1 MKDLTPKNQT
11 NLYLLDDYLISFIKL
26 YEKKKLP
33 NKILLSGY
41 KGTGKSTL
49 AYHLINYILSQNED
63 FKYDLKNFK
72 INRENHSFKTINNKS
87 CPNLIAIDVEPDKKS
102 IDIYQIRD
110 LILKLNK
117 SNFNNKPRFV
127 LIDNIEYLNLNS
139 VNALLKALEEPS
151 EGVYFI
157 IINNNKKKFPTLFSR
172 CINFKILLTSHKAI
186 NIANKLLGFNLIEN
200 INTDLINFYFTPGKF
215 LELYTLSD
223 ENNIDLKNINLKD
236 LIKFSIK
243 NKLYKK
249 NDRFKILIQE
259 LIEFYFS
266 KNFYNIHPNIS
277 DKYSYFIKRISDISR
292 YNLDD
297 ESFFLEF
304 QSKVLHE

>member
-11 NLYLLDDYLISFIKL
+11 NLYLLDDYLISFVKL

-41 KGTGKSTL
+41 KGIGKSTL
-49 AYHLINYILSQNED
+49 AYHLINYILSQDED
-63 FKYDLKNFK
+63 FKYDLENFK
-72 INRENHSFKTINNKS
+72 ISQENHSFKTINNKS
-87 CPNLIAIDVEPDKKS
+87 CPNLILIDIEPDKRS
-102 IDIYQIRD
+102 IDIHQIRD

-139 VNALLKALEEPS
+139 VNALLKVLEEPS

-157 IINNNKKKFPTLFSR
+157 IINNNKKKFSTLFSR
-172 CINFKILLTSHKAI
+172 CINFKISLTSHKKI
-186 NIANKLLGFNLIEN
+186 DITNKLLGFDLLEN
-200 INTDLINFYFTPGKF
+200 INKDLINYYFTPGKF
-215 LELYTLSD
+215 LELYTLSND
-223 ENNIDLKNINLKD
+223 NNIDLKNINLKD
-236 LIKFSIK
+236 LIKFLIK

-249 NDRFKILIQE
+249 DNKFKILIQE